1 MINIVLN
8 QPEIPYN
15 TGNIGRTCLLT
26 GSRLHLIRPFPF
38 KLDDKSLK
46 RAGLDY
52 WSQVDLV
59 VHDSFG
65 EFWQTVRGN
74 VYFATTKTSRPY
86 TDISFKDGD
95 YIVFGSESRG
105 LSQDALDHAGGRKI
119 TIPMDM
125 SIGRSL
131 NLSNSAAIILYEA
144 LRQLGFK
151 NMS

>member
-52 WSQVDLV
+52 WPEVDLV
-59 VHDSFG
+59 VHDSFE
-65 EFWQTVRGN
+65 EFWQTVDGN

-86 TDISFKDGD
+86 TEISFKDGD
-95 YIVFGSESRG
+95 YIVFGSESSG
-105 LSQDALDHAGGRKI
+105 LSQGALAHAHGRKI
-119 TIPMDM
+119 TIPMAG
-125 SIGRSL
+125 SKGRSL
-131 NLSNSAAIILYEA
+131 NLSNSVAIILYEA
-144 LRQLGFK
+144 LRQLGLK
-151 NMS
+151 SMS